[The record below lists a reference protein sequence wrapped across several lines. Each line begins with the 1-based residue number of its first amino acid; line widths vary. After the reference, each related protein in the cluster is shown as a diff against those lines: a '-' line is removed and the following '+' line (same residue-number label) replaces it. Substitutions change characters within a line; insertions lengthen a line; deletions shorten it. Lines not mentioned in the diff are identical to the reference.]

1 MEQRILVLDML
12 PLRAQGPSVES
23 MEKLADG
30 VRQMGVVAGPLR
42 GELKA
47 MGEDMDWAK
56 RVWESCAWMLF
67 VTPGEMICM
76 WWRKTYLESSEL

>member
-1 MEQRILVLDML
+1 MFE
-12 PLRAQGPSVES
+12 GPI
-23 MEKLADG
+23 
-30 VRQMGVVAGPLR
+30 R
-42 GELKA
+42 GELKGI
-47 MGEDMDWAK
+47 GEDWWK